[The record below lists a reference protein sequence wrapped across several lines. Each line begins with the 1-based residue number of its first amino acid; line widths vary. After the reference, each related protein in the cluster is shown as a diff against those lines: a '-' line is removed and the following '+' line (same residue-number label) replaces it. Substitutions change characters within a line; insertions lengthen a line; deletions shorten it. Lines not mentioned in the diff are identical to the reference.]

1 MNKVN
6 RALRANKPN
15 NMNRRQFLTTA
26 ASVAVALP
34 SAGRLLAAND
44 SRTSE
49 AKGIGSAKS
58 KLTPPAAGSIPVA
71 ILISEFLN
79 VIDFS
84 GPWGVF
90 ESVSLPGAM
99 EPPFH
104 LFTVAENAETVT
116 SGSGLKLVPDYTFA
130 NVPEVKVVVIPAQK
144 GSDAMIEWL
153 RKVAPTAD
161 VTMSV
166 CTGAFKL
173 AKAGLLSGK
182 SATTH
187 HEFLDQLEKE
197 YPDITVKRGVRFV
210 EGEKISTA
218 GGLTSGTDLALRV
231 VERYFGRAV
240 AQTTAA
246 YMEYQS
252 TGWIV

>member
-1 MNKVN
+1 
-6 RALRANKPN
+6 
-15 NMNRRQFLTTA
+15 MNRRQFLTTVTTA
-26 ASVAVALP
+26 GAS
-34 SAGRLLAAND
+34 LAAGA
-44 SRTSE
+44 SRSLRAAEVE
-49 AKGIGSAKS
+49 AKGLVVNTS
-58 KLTPPAAGSIPVA
+58 KLTPPATGGIPVA
-71 ILISEFLN
+71 VLISENLN

-90 ESVSLPGAM
+90 ESVNIPGAT

-104 LFTVAENAETVT
+104 LFTVAETADVVT
-116 SGSGLKLVPDYTFA
+116 SGSGLKLKPDYTFA

-144 GSDAMIEWL
+144 GSDAMIDWL
-153 RKVAPTAD
+153 RKNALKTD

-182 SATTH
+182 PATTH
-187 HEFLDQLEKE
+187 HEFLDKLEKE
-197 YPDITVKRGVRFV
+197 YPDIQVKRGVRFV

-231 VERYFGRAV
+231 VERYFGREV
-240 AQTTAA
+240 AERAA
-246 YMEYQS
+246 TYMEYQGK
-252 TGWIV
+252 GWIV